1 MSSCTNRDVGKS
13 EEVPAIFILANGH
26 LQYYIPSHTM
36 IGFLVNTGTVLAGST
51 IGLSAGAKLQEKY
64 KNIVITSLGL
74 VTILIG
80 LKMALKT
87 DNILV
92 VVGSLVAGGLIGQW
106 LHIEEKLEDL
116 GGYFKKKAGSSGA
129 DFVLGFVTASL
140 LFCVGPMTII
150 GSFEDGLYDR
160 GDLIYIK
167 SLMDGFAAMALSA
180 AMGSGVIF
188 SALIVFIYQGALTFL
203 AKYLQAILNET
214 VITEMSA
221 AGGVMMLGMQLLS
234 PGWQNNF
241 GTLLTI

>member
-64 KNIVITSLGL
+64 KNIVITSLG
-74 VTILIG
+74 
-80 LKMALKT
+80 
-87 DNILV
+87 V

-221 AGGVMMLGMQLLS
+221 AGGVMMLGKVGNLL
-234 PGWQNNF
+234 PALPIAAFIAWMAK
-241 GTLLTI
+241 